1 MIERQYTLTIAF
13 VALSGFITMSD
24 FSGLS
29 VALPSIA
36 TQEHL
41 TPTTLSLIGSMSTLI
56 FASFMILGGR
66 LTDLYGAV
74 RTCVAGAALYLI
86 GVIIA
91 TSASGAFALI
101 AARALQGLGFAL
113 LGPAGFAKL
122 NMSVPPGPTRD
133 RGLGLYAGAQGVAMI
148 LGSVLGGALTTYF
161 GWRAAFLMNV
171 PMVLVEFALAAVLL
185 RRDPEHARSGTLDV
199 FGGVLIAASTALLIW
214 SLTKVGQVGW
224 RSPEVLATL
233 AGAVLGYL
241 GFVLYERLLAEPLVP
256 GGLFRQKRMVTNTL
270 ATIGIMVAASA
281 MFFLPNLY
289 MQRVMGF
296 SAAQSGVGML
306 PQALTTITT
315 GGVLAYAVGHYSFR
329 QNLVMAD
336 IAYLTGLSL
345 FVLMPLL
352 LPQAGYA
359 LIIGVPLVLS
369 AFGGPFGAFA
379 IIADSTANSPSHQQG
394 IVTSVV
400 MSVQQVGL
408 AVGVALA
415 LTIEST
421 SEALGAGAAASVRY
435 AYLACVIAALLGAL
449 CGLSGGRGP
458 ASERRANA
466 PA

>member
-1 MIERQYTLTIAF
+1 MIPRQYRLTIAF

-36 TQEHL
+36 AQEKL
-41 TPTTLSLIGSMSTLI
+41 NPTTLSLIGSMSTLM

-66 LTDLYGAV
+66 CTDLYGAV
-74 RTCVAGAALYLI
+74 RTCVAGALLYLI
-86 GVIIA
+86 GVVIA

-122 NMSVPPGPTRD
+122 NMSVPPGPARD
-133 RGLGLYAGAQGVAMI
+133 RGLGLYAGSQGVAMI
-148 LGSVLGGALTTYF
+148 LGSVFGGALTTYF
-161 GWRAAFLMNV
+161 GWRATFLMNV
-171 PMVLVEFALAAVLL
+171 PVVLIEFAIAAVLL
-185 RRDPEHARSGTLDV
+185 RREPERTRSGSLDV
-199 FGGVLIAASTALLIW
+199 AGAALIAASTALLIW
-214 SLTKVGQVGW
+214 SLTKVGQLGW
-224 RSPEVLATL
+224 RSVQVLVTL
-233 AGAVLGYL
+233 GAALLGYL
-241 GFVLYERLLAEPLVP
+241 TFVLYERSLAAALIPR
-256 GGLFRQKRMVTNTL
+256 GLFREKRMISNTL

-289 MQRVMGF
+289 MQRVLGF
-296 SAAQSGVGML
+296 SAAQSGIGML

-315 GGVLAYAVGHYSFR
+315 GGVLAYAVGRYSFR
-329 QNLVMAD
+329 QNLVMANV
-336 IAYLTGLSL
+336 AYLTGLSL

-352 LPQAGYA
+352 LPHAGYA
-359 LIIGVPLVLS
+359 LIIGLPLVLS

-379 IIADSTANSPSHQQG
+379 IIADSTANSPSDRQG

-400 MSVQQVGL
+400 MSTQQVAL

-421 SEALGAGAAASVRY
+421 GEALGASAAASVRY
-435 AYLACVIAALLGAL
+435 AYIACVIAALLGAV
-449 CGLSGGRGP
+449 CGLSGGRDA